1 MSLSKFVSH
10 VTKEGHQKKK
20 KSQCLWVTIF
30 FKWET
35 PVAKYH
41 IYSITNFMANILAD
55 KTLYSDFSF

>member
-1 MSLSKFVSH
+1 MSVWKFISH
-10 VTKEGHQKKK
+10 VTKEGHQKK
-20 KSQCLWVTIF
+20 SQCLWITIF

-35 PVAKYH
+35 PKTKYH